1 MASRPKNKG
10 GFINMKIN
18 SKKFNFSYFLSD
30 RKPVQNLDQAAR
42 EYGGATLNLDTG
54 EQYSNIPGDE
64 FIRLRPGRE
73 LNTLSVFVPDTYTV
87 NQAADKEL
95 IKKVVSTV
103 VQRIH
108 KKYDFIAFPE
118 KGLGSWWSEDKQE
131 VVFDNLQIVNVYL
144 ENVTESDIE
153 FFIGLAKYI
162 KKEMKQE
169 AVSIAINDA
178 LALV

>member
-1 MASRPKNKG
+1 
-10 GFINMKIN
+10 MKIN
-18 SKKFNFSYFLSD
+18 SKKFNFSFFLSD

-64 FIRLRPGRE
+64 FIRLKTGRE
-73 LNTLSVFVPDTYTV
+73 LNTLSVFIPDTYAISE
-87 NQAADKEL
+87 AADKEL
-95 IKKVVSTV
+95 IRNVTSTV
-103 VQRIH
+103 VQRIY

-118 KGLGSWWSEDKQE
+118 KGLGSWWSEDKQD
-131 VVFDNLQIVNVYL
+131 VVYDNIQIINIHL
-144 ENVTESDIE
+144 ENVSEADIR
-153 FFIGLAKYI
+153 FLVDLGLYV

-169 AVSIAINDA
+169 SVAIGINDA